1 MTKLQITPLACAVRL
16 AMPVMMMSFSAWVSA
31 DELAWDDSKVEH
43 IEVVG
48 QQGQKYKVD
57 TTSTATKTDTLLRNI
72 PQAITVVTEDLIA
85 DQSMQ
90 NMGDVVRYVPGVQM
104 AQGEGHRDAPVLRG
118 NTSTADFFI
127 NGVRDDVQYFRDLY
141 NVKRVEVLKG
151 PSGMI
156 FGRGGAGGLIN
167 RVTKQADFSAGREFS
182 LTLGSDDHQRMTG
195 DINHVIDDQKLAVR
209 MTALYE
215 DSGSYRDHV
224 ELKRKA
230 INPTVTLKPAAN
242 TSIAFSFEHFEDE
255 RTTDRG
261 VPSFNGRPLAG
272 QQHTFFGSLKDSY
285 ATAEVDAFSTSISH
299 EFDNGF
305 TLVNQT
311 RYANYSKF
319 YANVLP
325 GAYNDSTQRVSIS
338 GYDNLTDRKNLM
350 NQTDLTKEFEIA
362 GMNHTVLAGVELNR
376 QETDNLRMTAYFT
389 DLGPNVTSTFVTL
402 TEPLYTGAVQFRQ
415 SASDAQN
422 HSIAKT
428 VGVYLQD
435 QIEVNS
441 NWQFVLGARYDHFSA
456 DLFNLRNNTTL
467 ESSDS
472 LVSPRA
478 GVIYKPRDEMSF
490 YASYSVAYVPRAGEQ
505 LASLTATNAALDPE
519 KFNNQEIGFKWD
531 FSNDFSAGVAVYQL
545 DRTNV
550 AVTDPNNAAATI
562 LVDGQQVQGLELEL
576 NGNINAQW
584 QVMAGYAYQHSEVQ
598 TPGATNGNQLSQ
610 VPENTF
616 SVWNRYEFSDAWSA
630 GIGVISQ
637 SKSYVLI
644 DNAVVL
650 PGFTRVD
657 AGVFYNPLTD
667 LRVQLNIENLLDK
680 TYYASAH
687 NNNNITPASPRA
699 VRVGLSYKF

>member
-1 MTKLQITPLACAVRL
+1 MALVRVNPLSLAIRL
-16 AMPVMMMSFSAWVSA
+16 AFPVVMFSAPVLA
-31 DELAWDDSKVEH
+31 DDAWDESKVEH

-48 QQGQKYKVD
+48 QQDQKYRVD
-57 TTSTATKTDTLLRNI
+57 TTTTATKTNTLLRDI
-72 PQAITVVTEDLIA
+72 PQAITVVTAELIA

-118 NTSTADFFI
+118 NTSTADFFV

-141 NVKRVEVLKG
+141 NVSRVEVLKG

-167 RVTKQADFSAGREFS
+167 RVTKQADFSSGREVS
-182 LTLGSDDHQRMTG
+182 MAVGSFDHMRFTG
-195 DINHVIDDQKLAVR
+195 DVNHVIDDTLAVR
-209 MTALYE
+209 LTGFYE

-224 ELKRKA
+224 EVQRKA

-242 TSIAFSFEHFEDE
+242 TSIAFSFEHFEDD

-261 VPSFNGRPLAG
+261 IPSLNGRPLEG
-272 QQHTFFGSLKDSY
+272 QQKTFFGNLKDSY
-285 ATAEVDAFSTSISH
+285 STAEVDAFSTMISH

-305 TLVNQT
+305 SLVNQT

-319 YANVLP
+319 YANVFP
-325 GAYNDSTQRVSIS
+325 GAYNDTTKRVSIS
-338 GYDNLTDRKNLM
+338 GYDNHTDRKNLM
-350 NQTDLTKEFEIA
+350 NQTDLTKEVEFA
-362 GMNHTVLAGVELNR
+362 GMNHTFLAGVELNR

-402 TEPLYTGAVQFRQ
+402 SEPLYTGAVQFRQ
-415 SASDAQN
+415 AASDAQN
-422 HSIAKT
+422 HSVAKT
-428 VGVYLQD
+428 VGLYLQD
-435 QIEVNS
+435 QIEVNA
-441 NWQFVLGARYDHFSA
+441 NWQVVLGARYDHFTA
-456 DLFNLRNNTTL
+456 DLLNLRNNTTL
-467 ESSDS
+467 ESTDS
-472 LVSPRA
+472 LLSPRA
-478 GVIYKPRDEMSF
+478 GLIYKPREEMSI
-490 YASYSVAYVPRAGEQ
+490 YASYSIAYVPRAGEQ

-519 KFNNQEIGFKWD
+519 KFNNQEVGFKWD
-531 FSNDFSAGVAVYQL
+531 FNRNFSLGVAVYQL

-562 LVDGQQVQGLELEL
+562 LVDGQQVKGVELEL
-576 NGNINAQW
+576 SGQITEQW
-584 QVMAGYAYQHSEVQ
+584 QMMAGYANQQSEVQ
-598 TPGATNGNQLSQ
+598 TPGATNGNKLGQ

-630 GIGVISQ
+630 GLGLVSQ
-637 SKSYVLI
+637 SKSYVVI
-644 DNAVVL
+644 DNAVTL

-657 AGVFYNPLTD
+657 AGVFYQPMTD
-667 LRVQLNIENLLDK
+667 LRVQLNVENLADK

-699 VRVGLSYKF
+699 VRLGMSYKF

>member
-1 MTKLQITPLACAVRL
+1 MALVRVKPLSVAIRMALPMVMLQLSTPVLA
-16 AMPVMMMSFSAWVSA
+16 
-31 DELAWDDSKVEH
+31 DDAWDESKVEH

-48 QQGQKYKVD
+48 QQGQKYRID
-57 TTSTATKTDTLLRNI
+57 TTSTATKTNTLLRDI
-72 PQAITVVTEDLIA
+72 PQAITVVTEELIA

-167 RVTKQADFSAGREFS
+167 RVSKQADFSADREVA
-182 LTLGSDDHQRMTG
+182 LTLGSFDNIRFTG
-195 DINHVIDDQKLAVR
+195 DVNQVIDEQLAVR
-209 MTALYE
+209 LTALYE
-215 DSGSYRDHV
+215 DSGSYRDYSEV
-224 ELKRKA
+224 KRKA
-230 INPTVTLKPAAN
+230 INPTLTFKPASN
-242 TSIAFSFEHFEDE
+242 TSIAFSFEHFEDD
-255 RTTDRG
+255 RITDRG
-261 VPSFNGRPLAG
+261 IPSFNGRPLAVDRA
-272 QQHTFFGSLKDSY
+272 TFFGNVDDSFT
-285 ATAEVDAFSTSISH
+285 TAEVDAFSTTVSH
-299 EFDNGF
+299 EFANGL

-311 RYANYSKF
+311 RYANYDKF

-325 GAYNDSTQRVSIS
+325 GAYNDSTKRVAIS
-338 GYDNLTDRKNLM
+338 GYDNQTDRKNLM
-350 NQTDLTKEFEIA
+350 NQTDLTKEVELAGINHTLLA
-362 GMNHTVLAGVELNR
+362 GMELNR

-389 DLGPNVTSTFVTL
+389 DIGANTTSAFVTL
-402 TEPLYTGAVQFRQ
+402 ADTIYRGTVQFRQ

-422 HSIAKT
+422 HSVAKT
-428 VGVYLQD
+428 IGLYLQD
-435 QIEVNS
+435 QIELS
-441 NWQFVLGARYDHFSA
+441 ANWQAVVGARYDRFSA
-456 DLFNLRNNTTL
+456 ELLNLRNNSTL
-467 ESSDS
+467 ESTDS

-478 GVIYKPRDEMSF
+478 GLIYKPRDEMSI
-490 YASYSVAYVPRAGEQ
+490 YASYSIAYVPRAGEQ

-531 FSNDFSAGVAVYQL
+531 FSRDFTLGLAVYQL

-562 LVDGQQVQGLELEL
+562 LVDGQQVKGVELEL
-576 NGNINAQW
+576 NGQLSEQW
-584 QVMAGYAYQHSEVQ
+584 QVMAGYANQQSEVQ
-598 TPGATNGNQLSQ
+598 TPGATNGNKLGQ

-616 SVWNRYEFSDAWSA
+616 SLWNRYEFTDAWSA
-630 GIGVISQ
+630 GLGVISQ
-637 SKSYVLI
+637 SKSYIVI

-650 PGFTRVD
+650 PGFTRLD
-657 AGVFYNPLTD
+657 AGVFYKPMTD
-667 LRVQLNIENLLDK
+667 LRVQLNIENLFDK

-699 VRVGLSYKF
+699 VRLGLNYKF

>member
-1 MTKLQITPLACAVRL
+1 MTKLHITPLASAVRL
-16 AMPVMMMSFSAWVSA
+16 ALPAMLVSFSTLVSA
-31 DELAWDDSKVEH
+31 DDLAWDDSKVER

-57 TTSTATKTDTLLRNI
+57 TTATATKTDTLLRNI

-90 NMGDVVRYVPGVQM
+90 NMSDVVRYVPGVQM

-118 NTSTADFFI
+118 NTSTADFFV

-182 LTLGSDDHQRMTG
+182 VALGSYEHQRVTG
-195 DINHVIDDQKLAVR
+195 DVNHVIDEKLAVR
-209 MTALYE
+209 LTGVYE
-215 DSGSYRDHV
+215 NSGSYRDHV
-224 ELKRKA
+224 ELERKA
-230 INPTVTLKPAAN
+230 FNPTVTLKPATN
-242 TSIAFSFEHFEDE
+242 TSITFSYEHFEDE

-272 QQHTFFGSLKDSY
+272 HDQTFFGNLKDSY

-299 EFDNGF
+299 DFDNGF
-305 TLVNQT
+305 SLVNQT
-311 RYANYSKF
+311 RYARYSKF
-319 YANVLP
+319 YANVFP
-325 GAYNDSTQRVSIS
+325 GAYTDATQRVSIS

-350 NQTDLTKEFEIA
+350 NQTDLTKEVELA
-362 GMNHTVLAGVELNR
+362 GLNHTLLAGVELNR

-402 TEPLYTGAVQFRQ
+402 TDPLYTGAVQFRQ
-415 SASDAQN
+415 SATDAQN

-428 VGVYLQD
+428 VGIYLQD
-435 QIEVNS
+435 QIEVNA
-441 NWQFVLGARYDHFSA
+441 NWQIVLGARYDHFTA
-456 DLFNLRNNTTL
+456 DLLNLRNNTTL

-472 LVSPRA
+472 LLSPRA
-478 GVIYKPRDEMSF
+478 GIIYKPRDEMSF

-531 FSNDFSAGVAVYQL
+531 FSDDFSANIAVYQL

-562 LVDGQQVQGLELEL
+562 LVDGQQVQGVELEL
-576 NGNINAQW
+576 NGNLSDQW
-584 QVMAGYAYQHSEVQ
+584 QVMAGYAYQDSEVQ

-616 SVWNRYEFSDAWSA
+616 SVWNRYEFSETWSA
-630 GIGVISQ
+630 GLGVVSQ
-637 SKSYVLI
+637 SKAYVLI

-657 AGVFYNPLTD
+657 AGVFYNPQAD

-699 VRVGLSYKF
+699 VRVGMSYKF

>member
-1 MTKLQITPLACAVRL
+1 MALVRVNPLSLAIRL
-16 AMPVMMMSFSAWVSA
+16 AFPVVMCSAPVLA
-31 DELAWDDSKVEH
+31 DDAWDESKVEH

-48 QQGQKYKVD
+48 QQAQKYRVD
-57 TTSTATKTDTLLRNI
+57 TTTTATKTNTLLRDI
-72 PQAITVVTEDLIA
+72 PQAITVVTEELIA

-118 NTSTADFFI
+118 NTSTADFFV

-167 RVTKQADFSAGREFS
+167 RVTKQADFSSGREVSMAVGAF
-182 LTLGSDDHQRMTG
+182 DHMRFTG
-195 DINHVIDDQKLAVR
+195 DVNHVVDEQLAVR
-209 MTALYE
+209 LTGFYE
-215 DSGSYRDHV
+215 DSGSYRDHAEV
-224 ELKRKA
+224 QRKA

-242 TSIAFSFEHFEDE
+242 TSVTFSFEHFEDE

-261 VPSFNGRPLAG
+261 IPSLNGRPLEG
-272 QQHTFFGSLKDSY
+272 QQKTFFGNLKDSTS
-285 ATAEVDAFSTSISH
+285 TAEVDAFSSTISH
-299 EFDNGF
+299 EFDNGVN
-305 TLVNQT
+305 LVNQT

-319 YANVLP
+319 YANVFP
-325 GAYNDSTQRVSIS
+325 GAYNDTTKRVSIS
-338 GYDNLTDRKNLM
+338 GYDNQTDRKNLM
-350 NQTDLTKEFEIA
+350 NQTDLTKEVEFA
-362 GMNHTVLAGVELNR
+362 GMSHTLLAGVELNR

-389 DLGPNVTSTFVTL
+389 DLGPNVTSTSVTL

-415 SASDAQN
+415 AASDAQN
-422 HSIAKT
+422 HSVAKT

-435 QIEVNS
+435 QIEVNA
-441 NWQFVLGARYDHFSA
+441 NWQLVLGARYDHFTA
-456 DLFNLRNNTTL
+456 DLLNLRNNTSLDST
-467 ESSDS
+467 DS
-472 LVSPRA
+472 LLSPRA
-478 GVIYKPRDEMSF
+478 GLIYKPREEMSI
-490 YASYSVAYVPRAGEQ
+490 YASYSIAYVPRAGEQ

-531 FSNDFSAGVAVYQL
+531 FSRNFTVGVAVYQL

-562 LVDGQQVQGLELEL
+562 LVDGQQVKGVELEL
-576 NGNINAQW
+576 SGQVTEQW
-584 QVMAGYAYQHSEVQ
+584 QIMAGYANQQSEVQ
-598 TPGATNGNQLSQ
+598 TPGATNGNQLGQ

-616 SVWNRYEFSDAWSA
+616 SLWNRYEFSDVWSA
-630 GIGVISQ
+630 GLGLVSQ
-637 SKSYVLI
+637 SKSYVVI
-644 DNAVVL
+644 DNAVIL

-657 AGVFYNPLTD
+657 AGVFYQPTSD
-667 LRVQLNIENLLDK
+667 LRVQLNVENLSDK

-687 NNNNITPASPRA
+687 NNNNITPAAPRA
-699 VRVGLSYKF
+699 VRLGMSYKF